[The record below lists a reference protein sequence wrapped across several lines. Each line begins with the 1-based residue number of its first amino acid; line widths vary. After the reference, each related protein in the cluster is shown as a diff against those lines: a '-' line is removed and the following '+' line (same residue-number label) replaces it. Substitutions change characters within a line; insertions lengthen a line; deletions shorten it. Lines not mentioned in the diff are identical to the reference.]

1 VAVHVTIEQLV
12 RLAPQMRPGYREAF
26 HTVQDVLDR
35 WAISASPLRVAHFL
49 AQVLHESQALTVE
62 YENLSYSARRLAEVW
77 PTRFRPRGPLDPA
90 AYARNPRRLA
100 NLVYGG
106 RMGNR
111 NPDDGYTYRGRG
123 LLQLTGRASYELV
136 TSMLRAAAVPALS
149 GAAPPVPLLAVPLP
163 TVPLPAVPDF
173 VARPD
178 AVLDPQWSLEVAA
191 ALWCDK
197 GCNELADANQLDE
210 LTRRING
217 AGTGLA
223 ERGEWCRCT
232 GKIWC

>member
-1 VAVHVTIEQLV
+1 VEVRVTIEQLV

-26 HTVQDVLDR
+26 CAGQGVLDR
-35 WAISASPLRVAHFL
+35 WGISASPARVAHFL

-62 YENLSYSARRLAEVW
+62 YENLSYSARRLVEVW

-90 AYARNPRRLA
+90 AYARNPRQLA

-111 NPDDGYTYRGRG
+111 SPDDGYAYRGRG
-123 LLQLTGRASYELV
+123 LLQLTGRASYERV
-136 TSMLRAAAVPALS
+136 TAMLRAALVPS
-149 GAAPPVPLLAVPLP
+149 LAVPLP
-163 TVPLPAVPDF
+163 ALPDF

-178 AVLDPQWSLEVAA
+178 AVLDPQWCLEVAA
-191 ALWCDK
+191 AMWCDK
-197 GCNELADANQLDE
+197 GCNELADGNLLDE

-217 AGTGLA
+217 AVTGLA

>member
-1 VAVHVTIEQLV
+1 VHVTIEQLV

-26 HTVQDVLDR
+26 HSGQDVLDR
-35 WAISASPLRVAHFL
+35 WGISASPLRVAHFL

-111 NPDDGYTYRGRG
+111 NADDGYSYRGRG
-123 LLQLTGRASYELV
+123 LLQLTGRASYERV
-136 TSMLRAAAVPALS
+136 TSMLRAAAVPAL
-149 GAAPPVPLLAVPLP
+149 
-163 TVPLPAVPDF
+163 AVPDF

-191 ALWCDK
+191 AMWCDK
-197 GCNELADANQLDE
+197 GCNELADGNQLDE